1 MIRSNS
7 RNGKPHKNHAFIS
20 LADGE
25 QVKSVKQSQNLR
37 RVNSLFAHQFV
48 YALLCLIIGVQKKR
62 AHPTPGSNE
71 LLTLVLTLTLT
82 FLHWSLPKIVS
93 LQGQNHRDVILRDD
107 KPGRRIS
114 PTR

>member
-20 LADGE
+20 LADGDKVK
-25 QVKSVKQSQNLR
+25 VKSVKEKAKQELEPFGFSRSFDFDLAFDLPPLSLAENCIPQGAKSQ
-37 RVNSLFAHQFV
+37 
-48 YALLCLIIGVQKKR
+48 
-62 AHPTPGSNE
+62 
-71 LLTLVLTLTLT
+71 
-82 FLHWSLPKIVS
+82 
-93 LQGQNHRDVILRDD
+93 DVILRDD